1 MKKQN
6 VLVMVAGAVLALA
19 ALLLTKLGN
28 PANMGFCIACFL
40 RDTAGALGL
49 HQADKVQYV
58 RPETIGLVLG
68 ACIMAL
74 ATREFGAKTGS
85 APFTRFVLGALVM
98 VGALCFLGCPLR
110 MALRIGGGDLN
121 ALVGLV
127 GFAGGILL
135 GILFIRRGFSL
146 GRAYRTA
153 KAEGLAFPIA
163 ALVLFVLACAVP
175 GLFRSSEAG
184 PGSMR
189 APVAAAFVVS
199 LIVGALCQRAR
210 TCMAGGIRDAV
221 MFRDF
226 TLISGFGVLIAVA
239 IVGNLLLGSFKLG
252 FQSQPVAH
260 SAHLWNL
267 LGMLVV
273 GWGSVLLGGCP
284 LRQLILAGSGNA
296 DSAVTVIGM
305 MAGAAFSHGFGLAGS
320 ADSVSQAGEYIVG
333 GPSAAGKIAVAAAIC
348 ILLIISL
355 VHIRKEDA

>member
-1 MKKQN
+1 MKKTN
-6 VLVMVAGAVLALA
+6 WLVLAAGAVLALA

-40 RDTAGALGL
+40 RDTTGALGL

-74 ATREFGAKTGS
+74 CTREFGPRAGS

-98 VGALCFLGCPLR
+98 IGALCFLGCPLR

-127 GFAGGILL
+127 GFAAGILL
-135 GILFIRRGFSL
+135 GVVFIRRGFSL

-153 KAEGLAFPIA
+153 KAEGLAFPAA

-175 GLFRSSEAG
+175 TLFKSSEAG

-189 APVAAAFVVS
+189 APVIAAFAVS

-226 TLISGFGVLIAVA
+226 TLISGFIVLIAVSIA
-239 IVGNLLLGSFKLG
+239 GNLILGSFKLG
-252 FQSQPVAH
+252 FRSQPVAH

-267 LGMLVV
+267 LGMTVV

-284 LRQLILAGSGNA
+284 LRQLILAGSGNS
-296 DSAVTVIGM
+296 DSAVTVLGM
-305 MAGAAFSHGFGLAGS
+305 MAGAAISHGFGLAGS
-320 ADSVSQAGEYIVG
+320 ADSVSEAGEYIVG
-333 GPSAAGKIAVAAAIC
+333 GPSHAGKIAVIAALCLLLVISAI
-348 ILLIISL
+348 
-355 VHIRKEDA
+355 HIKKEDA